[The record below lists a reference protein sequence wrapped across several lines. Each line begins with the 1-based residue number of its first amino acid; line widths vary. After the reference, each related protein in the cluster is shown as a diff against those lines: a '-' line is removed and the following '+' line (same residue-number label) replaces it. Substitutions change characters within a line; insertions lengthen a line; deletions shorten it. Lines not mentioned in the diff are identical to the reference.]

1 MTEKEKVN
9 EELLKKLLKNLLEER
24 LSRLE
29 KRNIEQTKDIKF
41 EKDAYKK
48 QELLVKKLCSIKIEP
63 KKLNQKK
70 NNNERGGTL
79 RDRSR
84 IRDRTPNN
92 IRIHKRENSNK
103 RQVNIRSMT
112 PDVTIRKKR
121 AEKKDNT
128 KTEINVVKKVVKNN
142 NNKIPSYM
150 MNTSSNANKNRKSHN
165 EKNNNT
171 EKERTRIKARTP
183 DIKKKVK
190 NNPKK
195 IKKVNN
201 NIESNLKLIDLKIE
215 DMKEH
220 VPNEERISEKIETQ
234 KIEIKSEEK
243 PNIEIKEE
251 EKEEK
256 IIFDNLI
263 EEDKSVNS
271 IASFLDKES
280 QYNFY
285 SSNKK
290 LMKYIKDKLDDTL
303 TTLITTNNVGESL
316 SIQDQINSLKLKYE
330 NEQFEAEPPKF
341 ALSRGTVKA
350 IEFLNN
356 EDKGKIFQD
365 KELLPPLDSIIF
377 IYRIFFQFLKD
388 NDIKNIEND
397 HLFWVRASDY
407 IIEQSNGKI
416 GDFFRDSVD
425 NFEFTVKNIFEVKKL
440 IYGKEDQL
448 KPASFSK
455 ICPTTG
461 FVVFLIKDA
470 LEYCGVILSTKKN
483 IPSLC
488 LQYLEY
494 INEMQ
499 NKLKIYIENIR
510 EWNSNA

>member
-128 KTEINVVKKVVKNN
+128 KTEIRGTKKNVKNN
-142 NNKIPSYM
+142 NNIPSYM
-150 MNTSSNANKNRKSHN
+150 MGTNSNANKNRRNRYDNN
-165 EKNNNT
+165 EKSRLS
-171 EKERTRIKARTP
+171 KKAKTP
-183 DIKKKVK
+183 DIWRRNKPNERKT
-190 NNPKK
+190 
-195 IKKVNN
+195 KKVNN
-201 NIESNLKLIDLKIE
+201 DIENNLKLIDLKID

-220 VPNEERISEKIETQ
+220 VPI
-234 KIEIKSEEK
+234 EEK
-243 PNIEIKEE
+243 
-251 EKEEK
+251 KEEK
-256 IIFDNLI
+256 KEEIKIEKKPAKEPFNFDNFI
-263 EEDKSVNS
+263 QEK
-271 IASFLDKES
+271 IIKTFIQFLDTETR
-280 QYNFY
+280 YNFL
-285 SSNKK
+285 SCNKK
-290 LMKYIKDKLDDTL
+290 LIKYIQDKLSDSLMTL
-303 TTLITTNNVGESL
+303 EIKNNISEASTV
-316 SIQDQINSLKLKYE
+316 QDQINSLKLKYQSD
-330 NEQFEAEPPKF
+330 QFNIDPPKF

-350 IEFLNN
+350 IELLNN
-356 EDKGKIFQD
+356 EDYSRIFHD
-365 KELLPPLDSIIF
+365 KELIPPLDNII
-377 IYRIFFQFLKD
+377 YVYKIFFQFLKD
-388 NDIKNIEND
+388 NDLKNIKDEKK
-397 HLFWVRASDY
+397 FWIKASDY
-407 IIEQSNGKI
+407 ILNQSNGKI
-416 GDFFRDSVD
+416 GDFFRDSVE
-425 NFEFTVKNIFEVKKL
+425 NFDFSVKNIYEAKKI

-448 KPASFSK
+448 KPANFTK
-455 ICPTTG
+455 ICATTG
-461 FVVFLIKDA
+461 LIIFLIKDT
-470 LEYCGVILSTKKN
+470 LEFCGVILSKKKN
-483 IPSLC
+483 VPTLC

-494 INEMQ
+494 VGNLQE
-499 NKLKIYIENIR
+499 KLRNYIDKIR
-510 EWNSNA
+510 EWNDYA

>member
-1 MTEKEKVN
+1 
-9 EELLKKLLKNLLEER
+9 
-24 LSRLE
+24 
-29 KRNIEQTKDIKF
+29 
-41 EKDAYKK
+41 
-48 QELLVKKLCSIKIEP
+48 
-63 KKLNQKK
+63 
-70 NNNERGGTL
+70 
-79 RDRSR
+79 
-84 IRDRTPNN
+84 
-92 IRIHKRENSNK
+92 
-103 RQVNIRSMT
+103 
-112 PDVTIRKKR
+112 
-121 AEKKDNT
+121 
-128 KTEINVVKKVVKNN
+128 
-142 NNKIPSYM
+142 
-150 MNTSSNANKNRKSHN
+150 
-165 EKNNNT
+165 
-171 EKERTRIKARTP
+171 
-183 DIKKKVK
+183 
-190 NNPKK
+190 
-195 IKKVNN
+195 
-201 NIESNLKLIDLKIE
+201 
-215 DMKEH
+215 
-220 VPNEERISEKIETQ
+220 
-234 KIEIKSEEK
+234 
-243 PNIEIKEE
+243 
-251 EKEEK
+251 
-256 IIFDNLI
+256 
-263 EEDKSVNS
+263 
-271 IASFLDKES
+271 
-280 QYNFY
+280 
-285 SSNKK
+285 
-290 LMKYIKDKLDDTL
+290 MKYIKDKLDDTL

-425 NFEFTVKNIFEVKKL
+425 NFEFSVKNIFEVKKL